1 MLGGA
6 IRAAKLAKQG
16 SGLIKSPGASKALK
30 PRPTA
35 KKAVD
40 KELTQGEFELPKE
53 MAKMQDKTTD
63 ELLENFF
70 AIISGKKKLSPQ
82 MERTYKQTIDK
93 VTKD

>member
-16 SGLIKSPGASKALK
+16 AGALK
-30 PRPTA
+30 GPGTSRALKRKPTA

-53 MAKMQDKTTD
+53 MAKMKDKTTE

-82 MERTYKQTIDK
+82 MERTYQQTIDK

>member
-1 MLGGA
+1 MLVGA

-16 SGLIKSPGASKALK
+16 SGVIKAPGASKALK
-30 PRPTA
+30 PTA

-40 KELTQGEFELPKE
+40 KELTQGEFELPQE

>member
-16 SGLIKSPGASKALK
+16 SGLLKSPGASKALK
-30 PRPTA
+30 PKPTA
-35 KKAVD
+35 KKSVD
-40 KELTQGEFELPKE
+40 KELVQGEFELPKE
-53 MAKMQDKTTD
+53 MVKMKDKTTD

-82 MERTYKQTIDK
+82 MERTYQQTIDR

>member
-16 SGLIKSPGASKALK
+16 SGLLKSPGAKKASK
-30 PRPTA
+30 PRPA
-35 KKAVD
+35 PKKAVD

>member
-6 IRAAKLAKQG
+6 IKAAKLAKQG
-16 SGLIKSPGASKALK
+16 AGVIKKPGASKAIK
-30 PRPTA
+30 SKPTA

-40 KELTQGEFELPKE
+40 KELTQGEFEFPDE

-82 MERTYKQTIDK
+82 RERAYKQYFDR

>member
-1 MLGGA
+1 MLVGA

-16 SGLIKSPGASKALK
+16 SGLVKAPSASKALK
-30 PRPTA
+30 PKPTA
-35 KKAVD
+35 QKVVD
-40 KELTQGEFELPKE
+40 KELAQGEFEFPPE

-82 MERTYKQTIDK
+82 MEKIYKQTIDK

>member
-16 SGLIKSPGASKALK
+16 SGLLKSPGASKSLK

-40 KELTQGEFELPKE
+40 KELEQGEFELPKE
-53 MAKMQDKTTD
+53 MAKMKDKPTS